1 MFKVSLSRKR
11 KRSAS
16 ESMTRDIR
24 NIPRG
29 HCNACGDCE
38 IFTIENRSRVLC
50 DYCGCPP
57 AHHENLVKKAR
68 KSKSRTA
75 SEADADQSDLSAEV
89 SNFGILELADD
100 ESAEEEQDEVSSEA
114 SSISSSSSSRNS
126 SR

>member
-1 MFKVSLSRKR
+1 MFKVASLSRKR

-38 IFTIENRSRVLC
+38 IFTIENRGRVLC

-68 KSKSRTA
+68 KSRTT
-75 SEADADQSDLSAEV
+75 SEADATDQSDLSEV

-100 ESAEEEQDEVSSEA
+100 DDESEAENESEVSEA
-114 SSISSSSSSRNS
+114 SSVSSSSSRNS